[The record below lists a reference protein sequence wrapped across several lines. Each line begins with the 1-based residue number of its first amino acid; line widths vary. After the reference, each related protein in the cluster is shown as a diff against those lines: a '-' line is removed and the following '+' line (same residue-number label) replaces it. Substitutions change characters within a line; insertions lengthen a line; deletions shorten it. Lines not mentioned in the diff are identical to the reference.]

1 MGQPRGR
8 ANREGHRA
16 RLARSGSNV
25 SITANAQAIADDF
38 SSLVGNE
45 KLELLIEISEKLH
58 SLPERYLDHPELLER
73 VEECQSPVYL
83 FVEVNSGVVNVFL
96 TAPRE
101 APTTRAFAGI
111 LHSALNGESVDTVL
125 NFDDDY
131 PSMLGITELV
141 SPLRMRGIRGMLAR
155 IKRQVAEKNQ

>member
-1 MGQPRGR
+1 VQLTQKAIEI
-8 ANREGHRA
+8 AN
-16 RLARSGSNV
+16 
-25 SITANAQAIADDF
+25 DF
-38 SSLVGNE
+38 SALEGND
-45 KLELLIEISEKLH
+45 KLELLIEISDQLPA
-58 SLPERYLDHPELLER
+58 LPERYADHPELLER

-83 FVEVNSGVVNVFL
+83 FVEIHDGIVEIFL

-111 LHSALNGESVDTVL
+111 LHASLNEQTVDTVL
-125 NFDDDY
+125 NFDDNY

-155 IKRQVAEKNQ
+155 IKRQVREKA

>member
-1 MGQPRGR
+1 MQLTQKAIEI
-8 ANREGHRA
+8 AN
-16 RLARSGSNV
+16 
-25 SITANAQAIADDF
+25 DF
-38 SSLVGNE
+38 SVLEGND
-45 KLELLIEISEKLH
+45 KLELLIEISDQLPA
-58 SLPERYLDHPELLER
+58 LPERYADHPELLER

-83 FVEVNSGVVNVFL
+83 FVEIHDGIVEIFL

-111 LHSALNGESVDTVL
+111 LHSSLNEQPVDTVL
-125 NFDDDY
+125 NFDDNY

-155 IKRQVAEKNQ
+155 IKRQVREKA

>member
-1 MGQPRGR
+1 MHLTQKAIDI
-8 ANREGHRA
+8 AN
-16 RLARSGSNV
+16 
-25 SITANAQAIADDF
+25 DF
-38 SSLVGNE
+38 SALEGND
-45 KLELLIEISEKLH
+45 KLELLIEISGQLPE
-58 SLPERYLDHPELLER
+58 LPERYADHPELLER

-83 FVEVNSGVVNVFL
+83 FVEIHDDIVEIFL

-111 LHSALNGESVDTVL
+111 LHASLNKQPVDTVL

-155 IKRQVAEKNQ
+155 IKRQVREKA

>member
-1 MGQPRGR
+1 MQLTQKAIEI
-8 ANREGHRA
+8 AN
-16 RLARSGSNV
+16 
-25 SITANAQAIADDF
+25 DF
-38 SSLVGNE
+38 SALEGND
-45 KLELLIEISEKLH
+45 KLELLIEISDQLPA
-58 SLPERYLDHPELLER
+58 LPERYADHPELLER

-83 FVEVNSGVVNVFL
+83 FVEIHDGTVEIFL

-111 LHSALNGESVDTVL
+111 LHASLNEQTVDTVL
-125 NFDDDY
+125 NFDDNY

-155 IKRQVAEKNQ
+155 IKRQVREKA

>member
-1 MGQPRGR
+1 MAITDR
-8 ANREGHRA
+8 AQ
-16 RLARSGSNV
+16 L
-25 SITANAQAIADDF
+25 IADDF
-38 SSLVGNE
+38 AALRGNE
-45 KLELLIEISEKLH
+45 KLELLIEISENLPE
-58 SLPERYLDHPELLER
+58 LPERYLSHPELLER

-83 FVEVNSGVVNVFL
+83 FVEVNDGLVSLYL
-96 TAPRE
+96 TAPSE

-111 LHSALNGESVDTVL
+111 LHAALDGQSSTTVL

-155 IKRQVAEKNQ
+155 IKRQVAEKQN

>member
-1 MGQPRGR
+1 MT
-8 ANREGHRA
+8 
-16 RLARSGSNV
+16 
-25 SITANAQAIADDF
+25 ITARASEIAEDF
-38 SSLVGNE
+38 ASLHGNE
-45 KLELLIEISEKLH
+45 KLELLIEISEQLPA
-58 SLPERYLDHPELLER
+58 LPERYLDHPELLER

-83 FVEVNSGVVNVFL
+83 FVELHDNIVSIFL

-111 LHSALNGESVDTVL
+111 LHSALNGESVETVL

-155 IKRQVAEKNQ
+155 IKRQVSEKIN